1 MSIKFKKFLKIITY
15 MVVILI
21 FLAIDC
27 IPKNRENCHG
37 TISFK
42 NNSSKTL
49 YVASYYYYPDTT
61 TLIISNPVSSDNTNK
76 VLPFSE
82 NKTALW
88 EYGCFED
95 LLQSLKKDTLFVYV
109 FDAEIVETTP
119 WDTVLANNL
128 ILKRYDLSLEDLQN
142 MNWTIIYP

>member
-1 MSIKFKKFLKIITY
+1 MSIKFKKILKIITY

-27 IPKNRENCHG
+27 IPKNRENCNG
-37 TISFK
+37 IISFK

-49 YVASYYYYPDTT
+49 YITRNYYYTDTT

-88 EYGCFED
+88 YYGCFED

>member
-1 MSIKFKKFLKIITY
+1 MVLYHSKI
-15 MVVILI
+15 
-21 FLAIDC
+21 
-27 IPKNRENCHG
+27 
-37 TISFK
+37 
-42 NNSSKTL
+42 SSKTL
-49 YVASYYYYPDTT
+49 YITRNYYYTDTT

-88 EYGCFED
+88 YYGCFED

>member
-1 MSIKFKKFLKIITY
+1 MSEFLL
-15 MVVILI
+15 ILI
-21 FLAIDC
+21 CLFNLMLEDVY
-27 IPKNRENCHG
+27 KRQ
-37 TISFK
+37 
-42 NNSSKTL
+42 
-49 YVASYYYYPDTT
+49 
-61 TLIISNPVSSDNTNK
+61 SSDNTNK

-88 EYGCFED
+88 YYGCFED

>member
-1 MSIKFKKFLKIITY
+1 MSIKFKKILKIITY

-49 YVASYYYYPDTT
+49 YITRNYYYTDTT

-82 NKTALW
+82 NKTSLW
-88 EYGCFED
+88 YYGCFED